1 MKQRVINILKK
12 LIDFTEPLNVVL
24 IMAILLSIGAYLQ
37 SLDLKDIPIEI
48 PFYVGSALY
57 AGYSQL
63 LAYIYGKRINELNKG
78 NHESI

>member
-1 MKQRVINILKK
+1 MKK
-12 LIDFTEPLNVVL
+12 LINRLLDITDPLTVG
-24 IMAILLSIGAYLQ
+24 IIFSSIFLFGAYLQ
-37 SLDLKDIPIEI
+37 SLDLKDISVEI

-78 NHESI
+78 NHEDK